1 MAKTKSGGNEK
12 TNKNNSFSVV
22 VIQFES
28 SLPRNI
34 CACIKSLIFSVPVSI
49 NKSSVKHVE
58 FKFTKNT
65 SPGINAKNILK

>member
-1 MAKTKSGGNEK
+1 
-12 TNKNNSFSVV
+12 
-22 VIQFES
+22 
-28 SLPRNI
+28 
-34 CACIKSLIFSVPVSI
+34 VSI

>member
-1 MAKTKSGGNEK
+1 MRKQI
-12 TNKNNSFSVV
+12 KNNSFAVF

-28 SLPRNI
+28 LLPRDI
-34 CACIKSLIFSVPVSI
+34 YACTESLIFSAPVLI

-65 SPGINAKNILK
+65 SPGINAKTILN